1 MIKTDRYELYKGD
14 CLEVM
19 DGLISLGVKFDA
31 IITDLPYGTTA
42 CKWDSII
49 PFDKMWERLNK
60 LIKPNGAIVLFGS
73 QPFTT
78 KLINS
83 KIDWYRHSWVWD
95 KKNISNP
102 CSAKYQPLKQHED
115 IIIFGKNRVNY
126 FPIKTD
132 LHIEREWKQYSK
144 NNIVDVVGGSGKT
157 KGKYPKTILEFS
169 NAIRKGNFH
178 PTQKPVALLE
188 YLIKTYTNEGDLI
201 LDFTAGSFSTG
212 VACVNTGR
220 RFIGIELDDKYFE
233 IGKNRMIGALKP
245 LDITPKIVYNL
256 V

>member
-1 MIKTDRYELYKGD
+1 MDRLIEEGIKVDCILTD
-14 CLEVM
+14 V
-19 DGLISLGVKFDA
+19 
-31 IITDLPYGTTA
+31 PYGTTA

-49 PFDKMWERLNK
+49 PLDKMWERLGK
-60 LIKPNGAIVLFGS
+60 LVKSNNTPIVLFGS

-83 KIDWYRHSWVWD
+83 RIDWYRHSWIWD

-115 IIIFGKNRVNY
+115 IIVFGKNRVNY

-144 NNIVDVVGGSGKT
+144 NNITNVIGGSGKT

-169 NAIRKGNFH
+169 NAVRKGNFH
-178 PTQKPVALLE
+178 PTQKPVALME
-188 YLIKTYTNEGDLI
+188 YLIKTYTNEGELV
-201 LDFTAGSFSTG
+201 LDFTMGSGSTG
-212 VACVNTGR
+212 VACLNTNR
-220 RFIGIELDDKYFE
+220 KFIGIELDEKYFN
-233 IGKNRMIGALKP
+233 IAVDRME
-245 LDITPKIVYNL
+245 NNNQ
-256 V
+256 

>member
-1 MIKTDRYELYKGD
+1 MYRLYNGD

-19 DGLISLGVKFDA
+19 DRLIEEGLKVDA
-31 IITDLPYGTTA
+31 IICDPPYGTTA

-49 PFDKMWERLNK
+49 PLDKMWERLGK
-60 LIKPNGAIVLFGS
+60 LVKSNNTPIVLFGS

-83 KIDWYRHSWVWD
+83 RIDWYRHSWIWD

-102 CSAKYQPLKQHED
+102 CGAKYQPLKQHED
-115 IIIFGKNRVNY
+115 IIVFGKNRVNY

-144 NNIVDVVGGSGKT
+144 NNITNVIGGSGKT

-169 NAIRKGNFH
+169 NAVRKGSFH
-178 PTQKPVALLE
+178 PTQKPVALME
-188 YLIKTYTNEGDLI
+188 YLIKTYTNEGDLV
-201 LDFTAGSFSTG
+201 LDFTMGSGSTG
-212 VACVNTGR
+212 VACMNTNR
-220 RFIGIELDDKYFE
+220 KFIGIELDNNYFNVAKQRIE
-233 IGKNRMIGALKP
+233 EAYK
-245 LDITPKIVYNL
+245 
-256 V
+256 

>member
-1 MIKTDRYELYKGD
+1 MIIDRGIYKLYKGD

-19 DGLISLGVKFDA
+19 DGLIALGVKFDA
-31 IITDLPYGTTA
+31 IITDPPYGTTS

-49 PFDKMWERLNK
+49 PLDKMWERLRK
-60 LIKPNGAIVLFGS
+60 LVKNNAPIVLFGS

-83 KIDWYRHSWVWD
+83 RIDWYRHSWIWD

-115 IIIFGKNRVNY
+115 IIVFGKNRVNY

-132 LHIEREWKQYSK
+132 LHIERVWKQYSK
-144 NNIVDVVGGSGKT
+144 NNIVNVIGGSGKT

-169 NAIRKGNFH
+169 NAVRKGNFH
-178 PTQKPVALLE
+178 PTQKPVALME
-188 YLIKTYTNEGDLI
+188 YLIKTYTNENDLI
-201 LDFTAGSFSTG
+201 LDFTMGSGSTG
-212 VACVNTGR
+212 VACLNTNR
-220 RFIGIELDDKYFE
+220 RFIGIELDEKYFNIAKE
-233 IGKNRMIGALKP
+233 RLES
-245 LDITPKIVYNL
+245 LE
-256 V
+256 